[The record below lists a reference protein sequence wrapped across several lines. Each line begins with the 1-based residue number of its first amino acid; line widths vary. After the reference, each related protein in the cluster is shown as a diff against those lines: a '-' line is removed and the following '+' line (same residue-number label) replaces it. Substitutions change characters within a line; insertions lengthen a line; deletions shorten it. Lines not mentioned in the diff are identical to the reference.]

1 MRERSNEA
9 REVFKK
15 NLNYYMKKRGLE
27 QADIVTELGITASTV
42 SDWVNGKKYPR
53 VDAMQRLADFLGVRM
68 SQLQE
73 DGEVE
78 NAFPPNILPVHRRK
92 IPIRGNVA
100 AGEPIFADEEHEE
113 YVIEDDANDC
123 DFALRIAG
131 DSMEPLLHDGD
142 IVYVRQQDDVNDGE
156 IGILLLDDEAVIKH
170 IYHIPDGV
178 QVVSQNAAKYPPK
191 TYTWPNYDTIR
202 ILGRAIAYR
211 RNL

>member
-1 MRERSNEA
+1 MFADRLKRLRKEHGYTQESLAAVIGVERSSVGKYEGKSGVIPSNDVLA
-9 REVFKK
+9 RIADLFGVSIDY
-15 NLNYYMKKRGLE
+15 LLE
-27 QADIVTELGITASTV
+27 
-42 SDWVNGKKYPR
+42 R
-53 VDAMQRLADFLGVRM
+53 
-68 SQLQE
+68 
-73 DGEVE
+73 E
-78 NAFPPNILPVHRRK
+78 NRNQISPANQTFPPNILPVHRRK
-92 IPIRGNVA
+92 IPILGNVA

-113 YVIEDDANDC
+113 YVIDDDANDC

-202 ILGRAIAYR
+202 ILGRAVAYR

>member
-1 MRERSNEA
+1 MFADRLKRLRKEHGYTQESLAAVIGVERSSVGKYEGKSGVIPSNDVLA
-9 REVFKK
+9 RIADLFGVSIDY
-15 NLNYYMKKRGLE
+15 LLE
-27 QADIVTELGITASTV
+27 
-42 SDWVNGKKYPR
+42 R
-53 VDAMQRLADFLGVRM
+53 
-68 SQLQE
+68 
-73 DGEVE
+73 E
-78 NAFPPNILPVHRRK
+78 NRNQISPANQTFPPNILPVQRRK
-92 IPIRGNVA
+92 IPILGNVA

>member
-1 MRERSNEA
+1 
-9 REVFKK
+9 
-15 NLNYYMKKRGLE
+15 
-27 QADIVTELGITASTV
+27 
-42 SDWVNGKKYPR
+42 
-53 VDAMQRLADFLGVRM
+53 M

-92 IPIRGNVA
+92 IPILGNVA

>member
-1 MRERSNEA
+1 MFADRLKRLRKEHGYTQESLAAVIGVERSSVGKYEGKSGVIPSNDVLA
-9 REVFKK
+9 RIADLFGVSIDY
-15 NLNYYMKKRGLE
+15 LLE
-27 QADIVTELGITASTV
+27 
-42 SDWVNGKKYPR
+42 R
-53 VDAMQRLADFLGVRM
+53 
-68 SQLQE
+68 
-73 DGEVE
+73 E
-78 NAFPPNILPVHRRK
+78 NRNQISPANQTFPPNILPVQRRK
-92 IPIRGNVA
+92 IPILGNVA
-100 AGEPIFADEEHEE
+100 GGEPIFADEEHEE
-113 YVIEDDANDC
+113 YVIDDDANDR

-202 ILGRAIAYR
+202 ILGRAVAYR

>member
-1 MRERSNEA
+1 MFADRLKRLRKEHGYAQESLAAVIGVERSSVGKYEGKSGVIPSNDVLA
-9 REVFKK
+9 RIADLFGVSIDY
-15 NLNYYMKKRGLE
+15 LLE
-27 QADIVTELGITASTV
+27 
-42 SDWVNGKKYPR
+42 R
-53 VDAMQRLADFLGVRM
+53 
-68 SQLQE
+68 
-73 DGEVE
+73 E
-78 NAFPPNILPVHRRK
+78 NRNQISPATQTFPPNILPVQRRK
-92 IPIRGNVA
+92 IPILGNVA

>member
-1 MRERSNEA
+1 MFADRLKRLRKEHGYTQESLAAVIGVERSSVGKYEGKSGVIPSNDVLA
-9 REVFKK
+9 RIADLFGVSIDY
-15 NLNYYMKKRGLE
+15 LLE
-27 QADIVTELGITASTV
+27 
-42 SDWVNGKKYPR
+42 R
-53 VDAMQRLADFLGVRM
+53 
-68 SQLQE
+68 
-73 DGEVE
+73 E
-78 NAFPPNILPVHRRK
+78 NRNQISPANQTFPPNILPVHRRK
-92 IPIRGNVA
+92 IPILGNVA

-113 YVIEDDANDC
+113 YVIDDEANDC

>member
-1 MRERSNEA
+1 MFADRLKRLRKEHGYTQESLAAVIGVERSSVGKYEGKSGVIPSNDVLA
-9 REVFKK
+9 RIADLFGVSIDY
-15 NLNYYMKKRGLE
+15 LLE
-27 QADIVTELGITASTV
+27 
-42 SDWVNGKKYPR
+42 R
-53 VDAMQRLADFLGVRM
+53 
-68 SQLQE
+68 
-73 DGEVE
+73 E
-78 NAFPPNILPVHRRK
+78 NRNQISPANQTFPPNILPVQRRK
-92 IPIRGNVA
+92 IPILGNVA

-178 QVVSQNAAKYPPK
+178 QVVSQNAAKDPPK

>member
-1 MRERSNEA
+1 MIMGLEIAQRIRQAMNIHGFKQADLVERTGIGKASISNYLAGEY
-9 REVFKK
+9 EPKQK
-15 NLNYYMKKRGLE
+15 NLYKIAHALNVNPAWLMGYDVPMSDVP
-27 QADIVTELGITASTV
+27 AV
-42 SDWVNGKKYPR
+42 S
-53 VDAMQRLADFLGVRM
+53 
-68 SQLQE
+68 
-73 DGEVE
+73 
-78 NAFPPNILPVHRRK
+78 NILPVHRRK
-92 IPIRGNVA
+92 IPILGNVA

>member
-1 MRERSNEA
+1 MFADRLKRLRKEHGYTQESLAAVIGVERSSVGKYEGKSGVIPSNDVLA
-9 REVFKK
+9 RIADLFGVSIDY
-15 NLNYYMKKRGLE
+15 LLE
-27 QADIVTELGITASTV
+27 
-42 SDWVNGKKYPR
+42 R
-53 VDAMQRLADFLGVRM
+53 
-68 SQLQE
+68 
-73 DGEVE
+73 E
-78 NAFPPNILPVHRRK
+78 NRNQISPANQTFPPNILPVQRRK
-92 IPIRGNVA
+92 IPILGNVA

-113 YVIEDDANDC
+113 YVIDDEANDC

>member
-1 MRERSNEA
+1 MRERGNEA

-27 QADIVTELGITASTV
+27 QADIVAELGITASTV

-73 DGEVE
+73 DGEAE
-78 NAFPPNILPVHRRK
+78 NAFPLNILPVQRRK
-92 IPIRGNVA
+92 IPILGNVA

-113 YVIEDDANDC
+113 YVIGNDANDC

-156 IGILLLDDEAVIKH
+156 IGVVLIDDSATLKH
-170 IYHIPDGV
+170 IYHIPNGV
-178 QVVSQNAAKYPPK
+178 QLVSENATKYPPMVF
-191 TYTWPNYDTIR
+191 TYPECDAIR
-202 ILGRAIAYR
+202 ILGKAVAFKRKF
-211 RNL
+211 

>member
-1 MRERSNEA
+1 MFADRLKRLRKEHGYTQESLAAVIGVERSSVGKYEGKSGVIPSNDVLA
-9 REVFKK
+9 RIADLFGVSIDY
-15 NLNYYMKKRGLE
+15 LLE
-27 QADIVTELGITASTV
+27 
-42 SDWVNGKKYPR
+42 R
-53 VDAMQRLADFLGVRM
+53 
-68 SQLQE
+68 
-73 DGEVE
+73 E
-78 NAFPPNILPVHRRK
+78 NRNQISPANQTFPPNILPVQRRK
-92 IPIRGNVA
+92 IPILGNVA

-113 YVIEDDANDC
+113 YVIDDDANDC

-202 ILGRAIAYR
+202 ILGRAVAYR

>member
-1 MRERSNEA
+1 
-9 REVFKK
+9 
-15 NLNYYMKKRGLE
+15 
-27 QADIVTELGITASTV
+27 
-42 SDWVNGKKYPR
+42 
-53 VDAMQRLADFLGVRM
+53 
-68 SQLQE
+68 
-73 DGEVE
+73 
-78 NAFPPNILPVHRRK
+78 
-92 IPIRGNVA
+92 
-100 AGEPIFADEEHEE
+100 
-113 YVIEDDANDC
+113 
-123 DFALRIAG
+123 
-131 DSMEPLLHDGD
+131 MEPLLHDGD

>member
-1 MRERSNEA
+1 MFADRLKRLRKEHGYTQESLAAVIGVERSSVGKYEGKSGVIPSNDVLA
-9 REVFKK
+9 RIADLFGVSIDY
-15 NLNYYMKKRGLE
+15 LLE
-27 QADIVTELGITASTV
+27 
-42 SDWVNGKKYPR
+42 R
-53 VDAMQRLADFLGVRM
+53 
-68 SQLQE
+68 
-73 DGEVE
+73 E
-78 NAFPPNILPVHRRK
+78 NRNQISPANQTFPPNILPVHRRK
-92 IPIRGNVA
+92 IPILGNVA